1 MKLAAAGIFAVVTI
15 LAGVSAMPRPSRA
28 DLQDK
33 IREHLAAVP
42 EDIRTELVAAF
53 QEHRKPSAAFF
64 ESVRAHLLGLMEN
77 PQFRQ
82 FAERQYGQFLGLLT
96 ADLRDGVDGV
106 VRNWLVNGGVPQA
119 DEELRQKFVDHFR
132 QLKAVHFERFLAMLS
147 PELREEIK
155 AVAEQVQHGDARPH
169 YNPELIERVR
179 EHFQQLKAVQA
190 L

>member
-1 MKLAAAGIFAVVTI
+1 MKLAAVGIFAAVAL
-15 LAGVSAMPRPSRA
+15 LASVSAMPRPNRA
-28 DLQDK
+28 DLQEK

-42 EDIRTELVAAF
+42 EDIRNELVAAF

-77 PQFRQ
+77 PQI
-82 FAERQYGQFLGLLT
+82 RQYAEQRYDQFLRLLT
-96 ADLRDGVDGV
+96 PELREGVDGV
-106 VRNWLVNGGVPQA
+106 VRDWLVNGGVPHA
-119 DEELRQKFVDHFR
+119 DEELRQKFVEHFR

-155 AVAEQVQHGDARPH
+155 AVADQVQHGGARPH

-179 EHFQQLKAVQA
+179 EHFQQLKAAQA